1 MLRHK
6 ILGVVGGPYSGVS
19 EKLFAIMAKKQDV
32 VGIFDSGLNG
42 IYKGYKAYNF
52 LRSYTRTT
60 IMLHDLPSHS
70 TQWRQLVNKNEWVW
84 KKKTRLCERE
94 IKRQKNSIDLVLQV
108 GSFHGVTTNQPIK
121 PYVIYTDGTME
132 LSARGYP
139 MYRLWP
145 SDAEKNVRKRL
156 EKEAYQKA
164 SRVLTFSECARR
176 SVIEDF
182 GIDDNKVVTVYAGAN
197 LKELPTFEKDYSKK
211 TILFV
216 GKDFDR
222 KGGPTLIKAFKEIKK
237 EVRDA
242 KLIIVSDPNL
252 NLPSKMH
259 TIFDFFGI
267 NPSKSMIKLSD
278 LTIKGNVSYEE
289 LIQLYKDASIFAM
302 PSIQENFGHV
312 FLEAMAYKTP
322 CIGSTAD
329 AMPEIIEDGKT
340 GLLAPPNDHK
350 QLAEKLILLL
360 EDETLMKR
368 MGEHGRKRVEKHF
381 TWDLV
386 VDRMTEQFDE
396 IFL

>member
-6 ILGVVGGPYSGVS
+6 ILGVVGGPYSGVN
-19 EKLFAIMAKKQDV
+19 ENLFDRLAKKQDV

-60 IMLHDLPSHS
+60 IMLHDLPSHP

-108 GSFHGVTTNQPIK
+108 GSFHGVTTNPPIK

-145 SDAEKNVRKRL
+145 SGAEKNVRKKL

-197 LKELPTFEKDYSKK
+197 IKELPTFEKDYSKK

-222 KGGPTLIKAFKEIKK
+222 KGGPTLIKAFKQIKK
-237 EVRDA
+237 EIRDA
-242 KLIIVSDPNL
+242 KLIIVSEPNL
-252 NLPSKMH
+252 NYPSRMH
-259 TIFDFFGI
+259 TIFDLFGI
-267 NPSKSMIKLSD
+267 TLSKPKINLPDLVIKSAVHYD
-278 LTIKGNVSYEE
+278 K

-312 FLEAMAYKTP
+312 FLEAMTYKLP
-322 CIGSTAD
+322 CVGTTVD
-329 AMPEIIEDGKT
+329 AMPEIIEDGKS
-340 GLLAPPNDHK
+340 GFLAPPNDHK
-350 QLAEKLILLL
+350 QLADNLILLL
-360 EDETLMKR
+360 EDENLMKK
-368 MGEHGRKRVEKHF
+368 MGEQGREIVKKHF

-386 VDRMTEQFDE
+386 VDRMTELFGK
-396 IFL
+396 IF